1 MLNTEL
7 ARILIRICDAV
18 YWKVTMMLALCKA
31 VYIYTASIL
40 TESKGTDILLFII
53 IIIKIIKLGDF

>member
-18 YWKVTMMLALCKA
+18 YWKVTMALCKA